1 MPDIIAIFIIW
12 NIGGALIVSALSAD
26 YNYNLYEYLSP
37 ISIYHN
43 TNLNV
48 FGCIVLTVLRNILCP
63 LMSIIYWIGVLLY
76 WLMTVG
82 RK

>member
-1 MPDIIAIFIIW
+1 MLGDIIALLSIW
-12 NIGGALIVSALSAD
+12 NFMGFFIVGCLSRCSD
-26 YNYNLYEYLSP
+26 LDEYLNP

-43 TNLNV
+43 THLNI
-48 FGCIVLTVLRNILCP
+48 FGCIVFTIIRNLLCP
-63 LMSIIYWIGVLLY
+63 IVSIIYWTVAFFY

>member
-1 MPDIIAIFIIW
+1 MLGDIIALLGIW
-12 NIGGALIVSALSAD
+12 NFIGFFIVGCLSRCSD
-26 YNYNLYEYLSP
+26 LDEYLNP

-43 TNLNV
+43 THLNI
-48 FGCIVLTVLRNILCP
+48 FGCIVFTIIRNLLCP
-63 LMSIIYWIGVLLY
+63 IVSIIYWTVAFFY